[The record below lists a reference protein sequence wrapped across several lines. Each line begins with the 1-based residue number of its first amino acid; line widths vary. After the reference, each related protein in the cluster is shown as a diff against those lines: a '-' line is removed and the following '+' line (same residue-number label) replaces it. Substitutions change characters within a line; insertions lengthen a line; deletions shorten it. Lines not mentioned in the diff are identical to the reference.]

1 MQAYYAQ
8 LNSSSICLRAIL
20 QSVVVYAIPHFIDPP
35 APPPPLPEGAGR
47 RGENIND
54 YDFTAHAAYSL
65 DATEDAALSRKL
77 DQDIHDAL
85 LLLSC
90 ICIGIV
96 LLIALN
102 FPFFNT

>member
-8 LNSSSICLRAIL
+8 FNASISLRAIL
-20 QSVVVYAIPHFIDPP
+20 ELCCTTVVYATLPLIDALP
-35 APPPPLPEGAGR
+35 APPDGAASGARGR
-47 RGENIND
+47 MDD

-90 ICIGIV
+90 ICIGI
-96 LLIALN
+96 LLIGILYMYV
-102 FPFFNT
+102 

>member
-1 MQAYYAQ
+1 MQVHFSQFNASISLRSILYAT
-8 LNSSSICLRAIL
+8 LPVID
-20 QSVVVYAIPHFIDPP
+20 AIPASPP
-35 APPPPLPEGAGR
+35 PEGAGGR
-47 RGENIND
+47 MDG

-90 ICIGIV
+90 ICYGI
-96 LLIALN
+96 LLVSILN
-102 FPFFNT
+102 MYVQLI

>member
-20 QSVVVYAIPHFIDPP
+20 QSAVVYAIPHFIDPP

-96 LLIALN
+96 LLIAVI

>member
-1 MQAYYAQ
+1 MQAYYAKF
-8 LNSSSICLRAIL
+8 NASISLGAIL
-20 QSVVVYAIPHFIDPP
+20 ELCSATVVYTALPLLID
-35 APPPPLPEGAGR
+35 ALPPPSDGAASGARGR
-47 RGENIND
+47 MDD

-90 ICIGIV
+90 ICIGI
-96 LLIALN
+96 LLIGILYMYV
-102 FPFFNT
+102 